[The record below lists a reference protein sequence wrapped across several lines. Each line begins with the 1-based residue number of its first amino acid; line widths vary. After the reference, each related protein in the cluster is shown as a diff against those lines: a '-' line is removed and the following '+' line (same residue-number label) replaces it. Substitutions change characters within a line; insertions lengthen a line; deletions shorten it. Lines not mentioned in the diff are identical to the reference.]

1 MDPRVTRFLPR
12 LKHFALSCP
21 PGDLLIQALVL
32 ENSFNPPPLLLQK
45 RSSAM
50 PARCTY
56 SRACVRRWL
65 CTCCGIVLMVCR
77 VRVRSRTVPD
87 VTELHRVL
95 LTPTCFRIR

>member
-1 MDPRVTRFLPR
+1 MHPRVTGFLPR

-50 PARCTY
+50 PARCNY
-56 SRACVRRWL
+56 SRACVRRSL
-65 CTCCGIVLMVCR
+65 CTCCGIVPMVCR
-77 VRVRSRTVPD
+77 VRVRLRTVPD
-87 VTELHRVL
+87 GTELHRVI
-95 LTPTCFRIR
+95 LTANFF